1 MVYAM
6 FSIGILGFLVWSH
19 HMFSVGMDVDTR
31 AYFTAATMVI
41 AVPTGIK
48 IFSWLSDS
56 FSKSYSALDNI
67 NFIFIFIVI
76 FYITACGAEPYFCT
90 PFPPKEIGVPLC
102 FAAIPIPPLPFS
114 PAKHPCSPLGSFGA
128 GGGSF
133 SPAPQGRAGEGCIA
147 LIPKEVGVEVIDN
160 IINDFILNA
169 SVSFSLSVRENNKY
183 NLFQLHKGNLLDI
196 FPSSNPNYMKK
207 NNECKSLV
215 IYGSNLKSAVNL
227 PKFTSIVSY
236 MVNIPNNILFPLV
249 GLMISDGYIE
259 YKSRRTLNSINIKNI
274 KVKTNENKLYS
285 RINCR
290 FRFKQSIEH
299 SEYLFYVFN
308 IISPYCIS
316 YPKLVKTRLNRKD
329 FYGIEIITRAL
340 PCFTVLRDIFYK
352 GRIKII
358 PENLYDLI
366 TYEGLAHIIMGDG
379 SYKFKGISLNL
390 QSYTVKELILFINVL
405 KIKFDIDCTLHK
417 SRNQYTVYITV
428 DSAKKLYPKIK
439 DYIIPSMR
447 YKFAKKILSS

>member
-1 MVYAM
+1 
-6 FSIGILGFLVWSH
+6 
-19 HMFSVGMDVDTR
+19 MFSVGMDVDTR

-67 NFIFIFIVI
+67 NFIFIFIFIVI
-76 FYITACGAEPYFCT
+76 FYITAEPYFCT
-90 PFPPKEIGVPLC
+90 PFPPKGIGVPHPLPLRSRGGERSC
-102 FAAIPIPPLPFS
+102 FAPTPCSAPPLT
-114 PAKHPCSPLGSFGA
+114 PAK
-128 GGGSF
+128 
-133 SPAPQGRAGEGCIA
+133 QGRGGGCIA

-196 FPSSNPNYMKK
+196 FPRSNPNYMKK

-249 GLMISDGYIE
+249 GIMISDGYIE

-379 SYKFKGISLNL
+379 TYKFKGISLNL

>member
-114 PAKHPCSPLGSFGA
+114 PIPCSPASLPCFAGA
-128 GGGSF
+128 GW
-133 SPAPQGRAGEGCIA
+133 AGEGCIA